1 MPETDN
7 LTEELER
14 TREQLARARQTLEN
28 REKEMSS
35 LIAIVSHDLRAPII
49 NIQGFGSEIGRD
61 CQTLQSLLFDVEL
74 DPQIRKAVDQLI
86 YKSIPEA
93 LQYVQVSSETMNAL
107 VRTLVETARAGLA
120 PTNPERLD
128 MNELIDTVVQS
139 IKIKF
144 KEANVVF
151 DVLPL
156 PECWADR
163 TQVTQIFTN
172 LLDNAVKYLDPKRK
186 GQVCIEGIEQAGGV
200 LYWVSDN
207 GIGIA
212 DEDIDRIFEPFQQL
226 NEKSSG
232 GVGMGL
238 ATVKKMV
245 ERNSGKIWVISE
257 KGNHSIFY
265 VALPAEP

>member
-14 TREQLARARQTLEN
+14 TRRALEQARRKLES
-28 REKEMSS
+28 REKEMDS
-35 LIAIVSHDLRAPII
+35 LIGIVSHDLRAPII
-49 NIQGFGSEIGRD
+49 NIQGFSSEIGRD
-61 CQTLQSLLFDVEL
+61 CQTLQELLFDIEL
-74 DPQIRKAVDQLI
+74 DPQTRRKVDHLI
-86 YKSIPEA
+86 YKSIPES
-93 LQYVQVSSETMNAL
+93 LQYVQVSSETMNGL

-120 PTNPERLD
+120 PTHPERLD
-128 MNELIDTVVQS
+128 MNELIEHVVQS

-151 DVLPL
+151 DILPL
-156 PECWADR
+156 PECYADR

-172 LLDNAVKYLDPKRK
+172 LLDNAVKYLDPKRR
-186 GQVCIEGIEQAGGV
+186 GEVCVEGIEQAGGV

-212 DEDIDRIFEPFQQL
+212 DEDIDKIFEPFRQL
-226 NEKSSG
+226 KEKVSG

-238 ATVKKMV
+238 VTVKKMI
-245 ERNSGKIWVISE
+245 ERNNGKIWVISE

-265 VALPAEP
+265 VALPAA

>member
-14 TREQLARARQTLEN
+14 TRRALEQARQKLES
-28 REKEMSS
+28 REKEMDS
-35 LIAIVSHDLRAPII
+35 LIGIVSHDLRAPII
-49 NIQGFGSEIGRD
+49 NIQGFSSEIERD
-61 CQTLQSLLFDVEL
+61 CQTLQSLLFDIEL
-74 DPQIRKAVDQLI
+74 DPQTRSAVDKLI
-86 YKSIPEA
+86 YKSIPES
-93 LQYVQVSSETMNAL
+93 LQYVRASSETMNGL

-120 PTNPERLD
+120 PTHPERLD
-128 MNELIDTVVQS
+128 MNELIEHVVQS

-151 DVLPL
+151 DILPL
-156 PECWADR
+156 PECYADR

-172 LLDNAVKYLDPKRK
+172 LLDNAVKYLDPNRR
-186 GQVCIEGIEQAGGV
+186 GEVCVEGIEQAGGV

-212 DEDIDRIFEPFQQL
+212 DEDIDKIFEPFRQL
-226 NEKSSG
+226 KEKVSG

-238 ATVKKMV
+238 VTVKKMV
-245 ERNSGKIWVISE
+245 ERNNGKIWVISE

-265 VALPAEP
+265 VALPTA